1 VNGIHGTVVQLEVPA
16 LHQWLNIVGSCVVEL
31 LQRIDAIEDRDR
43 VIYSVQLAV
52 HETCTNIIDHAY
64 TGCSDGRIN
73 ITLTWIESA
82 RRLVVDV
89 RDTGEP
95 FDINQVPEPSLEVP
109 QVHGYGL
116 FLIRNLVD
124 EVTYTP
130 QSFGNHWQLVKRL

>member
-1 VNGIHGTVVQLEVPA
+1 VNGIDGTVVQLEVPA
-16 LHQWLNIVGSCVVEL
+16 LHQWLNVVGSCVVEL
-31 LQRIDAIEDRDR
+31 LQRIDAIEDRER

-64 TGCSDGRIN
+64 IGCSNGRIN
-73 ITLTWIESA
+73 ITLTWIEST

-89 RDTGEP
+89 RDTGKP
-95 FDINQVPEPSLEVP
+95 FDIDQVVEPSLEFP

-116 FLIRNLVD
+116 FLIRSLVD

-130 QSFGNHWQLVKRL
+130 QSFGNHWRLVKRL